1 MKTSSLL
8 GAAVALISLSS
19 SSASWISSIV
29 SGIKGSA
36 SDIQPSSAASPEPE
50 PNFFGEPCID
60 SMDLF
65 CPSGY
70 NADAVLPPEV
80 ADQLKSYG
88 VAPASL
94 LSEDVIT
101 CGIVGL
107 LGLFTKA
114 DGHFC
119 PKLLAAAGYCCAL
132 FESTHEP
139 SHDWIEPSTEDVRE
153 RNLRGSD
160 YLV

>member
-8 GAAVALISLSS
+8 VAVVAFISPSA

-50 PNFFGEPCID
+50 PNFFGEPCIE
-60 SMDLF
+60 SMDVF

-70 NADAVLPPEV
+70 NADAILPDSV
-80 ADQLKSYG
+80 ADELKSSG
-88 VAPASL
+88 LAPASL
-94 LSEDVIT
+94 MTEDVIT
-101 CGIVGL
+101 CGIVAL
-107 LGLFTKA
+107 IGLFA
-114 DGHFC
+114 RENGHFC
-119 PKLLAAAGYCCAL
+119 DDLKYAAGYCCGL
-132 FESTHEP
+132 FEATHEP

>member
-8 GAAVALISLSS
+8 VAAVALISLSS

-50 PNFFGEPCID
+50 PNFYGDPCIE
-60 SMDLF
+60 SMDDF

-70 NADAVLPPEV
+70 NADAVLPDSV
-80 ADQLKSYG
+80 ADELKSSG
-88 VAPASL
+88 LAPASL
-94 LSEDVIT
+94 MTEDVIT
-101 CGIVGL
+101 CGIVAL
-107 LGLFTKA
+107 LGLFA
-114 DGHFC
+114 REHGPFC
-119 PKLLAAAGYCCAL
+119 DDLQHAAGYCCGL
-132 FESTHEP
+132 FEATHEP

>member
-8 GAAVALISLSS
+8 AAAVALISLSS

-50 PNFFGEPCID
+50 PNFLGEPCID

-80 ADQLKSYG
+80 ADELKSSG
-88 VAPASL
+88 LAPASL
-94 LSEDVIT
+94 MTEDVIT
-101 CGIVGL
+101 CGIVAL
-107 LGLFTKA
+107 IGLFA
-114 DGHFC
+114 QENGPFC
-119 PKLLAAAGYCCAL
+119 DDLQYAAGYCCAL
-132 FESTHEP
+132 FEATHEP